1 MLVLKL
7 LEKKPLIIDSQT
19 GGQKIDLTV
28 PIISGDTAVSIGS
41 YHKVTQNEEMRPDL
55 IGYKTFGDEG
65 AFGYFL
71 KANGIS
77 NPYSLKEGDLLFLP
91 TYESIIKVYQ
101 SPTNRKNSPAQPKSY
116 RREIQEKI
124 SKVSPE
130 RIEYLNARNI
140 SDVARST
147 TGSSGNV
154 GLPPNVL
161 EPGQEGSRVIDG
173 KLVFGPDI
181 GQCRGT
187 VKRPLSEAQ
196 LRARLIEK
204 KIFKGI

>member
-1 MLVLKL
+1 MILLKL
-7 LEKKPLIIDSQT
+7 LEKKPIIIDSRT
-19 GGQKIDLTV
+19 GEEKIDLTV
-28 PIISGDTAVSIGS
+28 PIISGDSAVSVGS
-41 YHKVTQNEEMRPDL
+41 YHKVTENEEMRPDL
-55 IGYKTFGDEG
+55 IGYNTFGDEG

-77 NPYSLKEGDLLFLP
+77 NPYSLKAGDFLFLP
-91 TYESIIKVYQ
+91 TYESITKVYQ
-101 SPTNRKNSPAQPKSY
+101 SPTNRRNPSAQPKSY

-140 SDVARST
+140 SDAARGT
-147 TGSSGNV
+147 TGSVGNV

-161 EPGQEGSRVIDG
+161 QPGQEGSRVIEG
-173 KLVFGPDI
+173 RLVFGPDI

-187 VKRPLSEAQ
+187 AKRPLSEAQ

-204 KIFKGI
+204 KIFKGV

>member
-1 MLVLKL
+1 MLKLKL
-7 LEKKPLIIDSQT
+7 LEKKPTITDPQT
-19 GGQKIDLTV
+19 GEQKIDLTV
-28 PIISGDTAVSIGS
+28 PVISGESAVSIGS
-41 YHKVTQNEEMRPDL
+41 YHVVTQNEEMRPDL
-55 IGYKTFGDEG
+55 IGYNTFGDEG

-71 KANGIS
+71 KTNGIS
-77 NPYSLKEGDLLFLP
+77 NPYSLKEGDFLFLP
-91 TYESIIKVYQ
+91 TYESITKAYQ
-101 SPTNRKNSPAQPKSY
+101 SPSNKRNSPAQPKSY

-124 SKVSPE
+124 SKISPE
-130 RIEYLNARNI
+130 RLEYLNARNI
-140 SDVARST
+140 SDIARST
-147 TGSSGNV
+147 TGAAGNV

-204 KIFKGI
+204 KIFKGV